1 MSPTKIT
8 EAKDVKGKEEKP
20 LWEQWLNLPFLTYL
34 SVEVFLL
41 TLTLTEDQRKV
52 GILTEM

>member
-8 EAKDVKGKEEKP
+8 EAKDVEGKDKKP
-20 LWEQWLNLPFLTYL
+20 LWEQWLTLPFLTYL

-41 TLTLTEDQRKV
+41 TLPLTEDQRKV
-52 GILTEM
+52 GSLTEM

>member
-8 EAKDVKGKEEKP
+8 EAKDVERKDEKP
-20 LWEQWLNLPFLTYL
+20 LWEQWLTLPFLTYL

-41 TLTLTEDQRKV
+41 TLPLTEDQRKV
-52 GILTEM
+52 GSLTEM